1 MTKSKDLITRISTTV
16 AGIALATYA
25 VAFLV
30 NAATWI

>member
-1 MTKSKDLITRISTTV
+1 MTNSQSLVTRISTTV

-25 VAFLV
+25 VAFLI